1 MEVHT
6 PPVDHTHVDDFVV
19 TDIAPELGV
28 DNGPVG
34 PRSRVKG
41 GITRGDDGWYPLNV
55 EELKGFFAISIYTAI
70 NKQPNVCSCWQ
81 KMEPFLWCP

>member
-6 PPVDHTHVDDFVV
+6 PPVDHAHVDDFVV

-41 GITRGDDGWYPLNV
+41 GITRGDDG
-55 EELKGFFAISIYTAI
+55 
-70 NKQPNVCSCWQ
+70 
-81 KMEPFLWCP
+81 